1 MNNQFD
7 SAIKDG
13 ALSMVNAQVLN
24 IPDIGSAIQAGL
36 GINVDD
42 VLSSEVLL
50 VSVLIDDS
58 GSISGSNNEQNIIDG
73 HNLILDSLLDSKQKD
88 NVLIHTRYLNGK
100 ILNSFCHI
108 KDANRMDKNNYHSVG
123 GTPLYDETAV
133 LLGTVIK
140 KTQEFVDNGVQVR
153 TCSIILTDGRDEHS
167 KKCDQFTCR
176 SLTED
181 MFKVELKRHSICAM
195 GIDDGSTNFASIFNS
210 MGITNVLTPGNT
222 ASEIRKAF
230 EVASQSAIQ
239 SMAVGGF
246 GV

>member
-1 MNNQFD
+1 MNSQFD

-13 ALSMVNAQVLN
+13 ALSMANAQVLN

-42 VLSSEVLL
+42 VPSSEVLL
-50 VSVLIDDS
+50 ISILIDDS

-88 NVLIHTRYLNGK
+88 NVLIHTRYLNGN
-100 ILNSFCHI
+100 ILNPFCHI
-108 KDANRMDKNNYHSVG
+108 KDAKRMDKINYHANG
-123 GTPLYDETAV
+123 GTPLYDETVV

-140 KTQEFVDNGVQVR
+140 KTQEFIDNGVQVR
-153 TCSIILTDGRDEHS
+153 TCTILITDGKDEHS
-167 KKCDQFTCR
+167 IKCTQTTCNSIVR
-176 SLTED
+176 D
-181 MFKVELKRHSICAM
+181 MLKIELKRHSICAM
-195 GIDDGSTNFASIFNS
+195 GIDDGSTNFISIFNS
-210 MGITNVLTPGNT
+210 MGINNVLTPGNT

-239 SMAVGGF
+239 SMGVGGF